1 MEITAEQIK
10 SARERRHMT
19 QQELADEVG
28 VSLRTVG
35 SWERGE
41 SVPRNRMGAVAEA
54 LGLEVPGERDYGQQA
69 IKRRLGV
76 LAKMRR
82 EQLGYGRVPFARDAG
97 IGSDSMVLTFEFA
110 KSWPRPATLRKF
122 EAALGWKVGITED
135 ILHTQR
141 AASSITLED
150 LDDPGYLRDQDLAE
164 GEEGG
169 GAPALKLI
177 STPQLLEELIFR
189 LEQLKAKDLRGPSR
203 EDLYGRLLGAKP
215 SRSSFDLAASDDH
228 VEGEDDND

>member
-1 MEITAEQIK
+1 MDITAEQIK
-10 SARERRHMT
+10 SARERRRMT

-54 LGLEVPGERDYGQQA
+54 LGLEDEVQGRDYGQEA

-76 LAKMRR
+76 LAKQRR
-82 EQLGYGRVPFARDAG
+82 EAMGYGRIPFARDAG

-122 EAALGWKVGITED
+122 ESALGWKFGITED
-135 ILHTQR
+135 ILTSKR
-141 AASSITLED
+141 AASSINFED
-150 LDDPGYLRDQDLAE
+150 LDDPALERED
-164 GEEGG
+164 GG
-169 GAPALKLI
+169 SAILKQI
-177 STPQLLEELIFR
+177 STPQLLEELILR
-189 LEQLKAKDLRGPSR
+189 LGELKAKDSLNLHD
-203 EDLYGRLLGAKP
+203 EFQGRRLDGKSKAD
-215 SRSSFDLAASDDH
+215 FDLAASDDH
-228 VEGEDDND
+228 VDGEDDRD